1 MELVGSLA
9 TIQQEGRHMHRN
21 QQPGRDKPQKIYSSN
36 TCSSLIVKQSTG
48 ETRNLHVRVWVKKEH
63 QNKFLIRNRSKQ
75 RLTNS
80 TGIPGDKRQEPHHKT
95 IVDTLVEII
104 MAGYNIMDKVVLHHH
119 NHNHHHRMNNYTSTV
134 LDRDSQLRCYRNTK
148 KWLCSH

>member
-9 TIQQEGRHMHRN
+9 TIQQEGRRMHRN

-75 RLTNS
+75 RLANS

-95 IVDTLVEII
+95 IVDTLVEVI

-119 NHNHHHRMNNYTSTV
+119 NHHRMNNYTSTV
-134 LDRDSQLRCYRNTK
+134 LDRDSQLCCYRNTK